1 MLIKQTLLYKLLFED
16 TEEYTQYLE
25 YKKEYEGLP
34 YGCWHC
40 EVLGMCRRPKE
51 QGWKCYYGCMLE
63 GGLPYGCIKCEYLKE
78 CRRPREQGWKC
89 YNGCIK
95 INMKKEEE
103 RKKEERKRKIKE
115 ILGIK

>member
-51 QGWKCYYGCMLE
+51 QGWKCY
-63 GGLPYGCIKCEYLKE
+63 
-78 CRRPREQGWKC
+78 
-89 YNGCIK
+89 NGCIK